1 MLFCTNSK
9 IKKKVS
15 FSNIVLVCLIPD
27 RQQMSEHGVI
37 DLLWWSIKDY
47 IDFRKN
53 VIKNEII

>member
-1 MLFCTNSK
+1 MLFCSNSK

-15 FSNIVLVCLIPD
+15 FSNIVFVCLIPD
-27 RQQMSEHGVI
+27 RKQMSEHGVI
-37 DLLWWSIKDY
+37 DLLWWYIKDY

>member
-1 MLFCTNSK
+1 MLFCSNSK

-27 RQQMSEHGVI
+27 REQMSECGI
-37 DLLWWSIKDY
+37 IESLWWSIKDY

-53 VIKNEII
+53 IINNEII